1 MYERNRVM
9 DQKKLSEQ
17 NRKAWW
23 TNTAICLL
31 VIIGFTLYRSMS
43 GEPASMVELGREGMT
58 LNSTAG
64 ETVSVVWDQIGEAE
78 VRSDVEY
85 GTCISGTDTAREKSG
100 VWQNDEFGEYDL
112 YINPKIKNCVVCRLD
127 SGRYVVV
134 NIESDKTTQSLYE
147 QIVLMLEE

>member
-1 MYERNRVM
+1 M
-9 DQKKLSEQ
+9 DEKQLSAQ

-23 TNTAICLL
+23 TNLAICLL
-31 VIIGFTLYRSMS
+31 VIVIFTVYRSMN
-43 GEPASMVELGREGMT
+43 GEPASMVELSREGMT

-64 ETVSVVWDQIGEAE
+64 ETVSVVWDEIEESE
-78 VRSDVEY
+78 VRSDVDY

-112 YINPKIKNCVVCRLD
+112 YINPKIGSCIVCRLD

-134 NIESDKTTQSLYE
+134 NIESEKTTQSLHE
-147 QIVLMLEE
+147 QIVLMQE